1 MNNSCPENR
10 ELLGYLL
17 FQRKIIWYSTNLKD
31 VLLCFFTFWILVSVV
46 CMFRHKTIYKFT
58 NPVQR
63 ENYNKR
69 LVWTNVTELFSWLAG
84 GYNTWLSTACFKIET
99 LVRVFLYH
107 CISDGNQLFSEHFE
121 CHFNF
126 LLHIISDKAAFVSGA
141 LLCVQRYRGY
151 LSLYHSN
158 SASCWQRIYLHICGL
173 VMRGWRLYARPLRM
187 IRRSVGRLIKK
198 MHSDYLRVG
207 HGVD

>member
-1 MNNSCPENR
+1 MNIKKSISGKHWTDALSHSSLTDYSGEFDTALLMNNSCPENR

-17 FQRKIIWYSTNLKD
+17 FQRKIIWYSTNLKE

-69 LVWTNVTELFSWLAG
+69 LVWTNITELFSWLAG

-121 CHFNF
+121 CRFNF
-126 LLHIISDKAAFVSGA
+126 LFI
-141 LLCVQRYRGY
+141 
-151 LSLYHSN
+151 
-158 SASCWQRIYLHICGL
+158 
-173 VMRGWRLYARPLRM
+173 
-187 IRRSVGRLIKK
+187 
-198 MHSDYLRVG
+198 
-207 HGVD
+207 